1 MMNPKEVEAAIAD
14 AHRFIDLATEYVK
27 VFYSYE
33 HAAHE
38 AEKKYPEE
46 PWMHCPIDNRSVK
59 SGLVRAQSI
68 VLWRQLAEMRKS

>member
-14 AHRFIDLATEYVK
+14 AHRFIDFATEYVK
-27 VFYSYE
+27 TFYNYE
-33 HAAHE
+33 FAAHE

-46 PWMHCPIDNRSVK
+46 PQRHCPVDNRSVK

-68 VLWRQLAEMRKS
+68 VLWRQLAKMRSS